1 MAIEL
6 GKVKV
11 DDLVENDYKVL
22 GIGINQSSNSNGV
35 FSTNFTTLQQA
46 KNNLKSL
53 ILTKKGERLMQPD
66 FGCDVWLVLFEQI
79 SDNIE
84 QRIENSIV
92 DAVSIWLPYLNID
105 TIIFDYDENDIDTNK
120 VSLDIKFSL
129 QSNPSLSDSVQI
141 NVEK

>member
-66 FGCDVWLVLFEQI
+66 FGCDVWKVLFEPI
-79 SDNIE
+79 DNIE
-84 QRIENSIV
+84 VSIENSIIN
-92 DAVSIWLPYLNID
+92 AVSIWLPYLNINE
-105 TIIFDYDENDIDTNK
+105 IIFDYDENDIDTNK